1 MAIHESFRIMLV
13 EDSAT
18 SAELAKSWLEDGL
31 GTEFILHRAEQLS
44 SALELLQQKAVDL
57 TILDLNLPDSLGLD
71 TFRAIYTQD
80 RNVPIVILSS
90 EMDEG
95 LALEAVRLGAQDYV
109 VKDNRIRNPLAR
121 PVLFAWERVQRY
133 RAEAA
138 LRENNQQLQVA
149 RSVQQYLLPDGP
161 PMLPGFDIACRCE
174 PADLIGGDY
183 YDFIPLSDGSVGL
196 AIADVSGHGTAAA
209 LLMVEVRATLRAL
222 VGQGLDLSEIM
233 HVTNELLTPDLD
245 YNFVTAFFG
254 VLQPEA
260 RVLRYGSAGHPA
272 VLIHADG
279 VVHHLDAHTPPLGV
293 HVGRGL
299 VSDEIKLRDG
309 DVLVLYTDGL
319 VERLNVR
326 NGLFGLNRM
335 LEVLRCSQHLT
346 AVEILERILL
356 AVRDFAGIM
365 PQADDETLV
374 IVKVGSTY

>member
-18 SAELAKSWLEDGL
+18 SAELAKCWLEDGI
-31 GTEFILHRAEQLS
+31 GTGFILHRAAQLS

-57 TILDLNLPDSLGLD
+57 TILDLNLPDSQGLD
-71 TFRAIYTQD
+71 TFRCIHAQD

-90 EMDEG
+90 EIDEE
-95 LALEAVRLGAQDYV
+95 LALDAVRLGAQDYV

-133 RAEAA
+133 RAEEA
-138 LRENNQQLQVA
+138 LRENNQQLQLA
-149 RSVQQYLLPDGP
+149 RSVQRYLLPDGP
-161 PMLPGFDIACRCE
+161 PMLEGFDIACRCE

-183 YDFIPLSDGSVGL
+183 YDFIPLNDGSLGL

-209 LLMVEVRATLRAL
+209 LLMVEVRATFRAL
-222 VGQGLDLSEIM
+222 VGQGLGLSEVM
-233 HVTNELLTPDLD
+233 HVTNQLLTPDLD

-254 VLQPEA
+254 VLQPKA
-260 RVLRYGSAGHPA
+260 RILRYGSAAHPA
-272 VLIHADG
+272 ILMHADG
-279 VVHHLDAHTPPLGV
+279 AVRRLDAHTPPLGV
-293 HVGRGL
+293 HTGGSMI
-299 VSDEIKLRDG
+299 SDEISLRDG

-326 NGLFGLNRM
+326 HGLFGLNRL
-335 LEVLRCSQHLT
+335 LEVLRRNRQLT
-346 AVEILERILL
+346 AEEILECILM
-356 AVRDFAGIM
+356 AVRDFSGGV

-374 IVKVGSTY
+374 IVKVGSES

>member
-18 SAELAKSWLEDGL
+18 CAELAKCWLEDGL
-31 GTEFILHRAEQLS
+31 GTGFILHRAAQLS
-44 SALELLQQKAVDL
+44 SALELLQQRVVDL
-57 TILDLNLPDSLGLD
+57 TILDLNLPDSRGLD
-71 TFRAIYTQD
+71 TFRSILEQD
-80 RNVPIVILSS
+80 RSVPIVILSS
-90 EMDEG
+90 EMDEE
-95 LALEAVRLGAQDYV
+95 LALDAVRLGAQDYV

-149 RSVQQYLLPDGP
+149 RSVQRYLLPDGP

-174 PADLIGGDY
+174 PANLIGGDY
-183 YDFIPLSDGSVGL
+183 YDFIPLQDGSLGL

-222 VGQGLDLSEIM
+222 AGQGLGLSEVM
-233 HVTNELLTPDLD
+233 HITNQLLTPDLD

-254 VLQPEA
+254 VLQPQA
-260 RVLRYGSAGHPA
+260 RILRYGSAAHPA
-272 VLIHADG
+272 VLMHADG
-279 VVHHLDAHTPPLGV
+279 AVNRRDSHTPPLGV
-293 HVGRGL
+293 HTGGSVI
-299 VSDEIKLRDG
+299 SDEITLRDA

-319 VERLNVR
+319 VERLNAR
-326 NGLFGLNRM
+326 NGLFGLNRL
-335 LEVLRCSQHLT
+335 LEVLIRNRHLT
-346 AVEILERILL
+346 AQEILECILM
-356 AVRDFAGIM
+356 AVRDFSGGT

-374 IVKVGSTY
+374 IVKVGSEY

>member
-1 MAIHESFRIMLV
+1 MAIHQSFRILLV

-18 SAELAKSWLEDGL
+18 SAELARYWLEDGL
-31 GTEFILHRAEQLS
+31 GTGFTLHRTARLS
-44 SALELLQQKAVDL
+44 SALEWLREKAVDL

-71 TFRAIYTQD
+71 TFRSIHEQD
-80 RNVPIVILSS
+80 RSVPIVILSS
-90 EMDEG
+90 EIDEE
-95 LALEAVRLGAQDYV
+95 LALAAVRLGAQDYV
-109 VKDNRIRNPLAR
+109 VKDNGVRNPLAR

-161 PMLPGFDIACRCE
+161 PLLSGFDIACRCE

-183 YDFIPLSDGSVGL
+183 YDFIPLGDGSVGL
-196 AIADVSGHGTAAA
+196 VIADVSGHGTAAA

-222 VGQGLDLSEIM
+222 AGQRLDLSEIM
-233 HVTNELLTPDLD
+233 NVTNELLTPDLD
-245 YNFVTAFFG
+245 YSFVTAFFG
-254 VLQPEA
+254 VLQPQS
-260 RVLRYGSAGHPA
+260 RVLRYSSAGHPA

-279 VVHHLDAHTPPLGV
+279 AVQLLDAHTPPLGI
-293 HVGRGL
+293 HTGNGL
-299 VSDEIKLRDG
+299 VSDEITLMDG
-309 DVLVLYTDGL
+309 DVLALYTDGL

-335 LEVLRCSQHLT
+335 LEVLRCSRHLT
-346 AVEILERILL
+346 AVGIRDRCLM

-365 PQADDETLV
+365 PQTDDETIV
-374 IVKVGSTY
+374 IVKVGSGH